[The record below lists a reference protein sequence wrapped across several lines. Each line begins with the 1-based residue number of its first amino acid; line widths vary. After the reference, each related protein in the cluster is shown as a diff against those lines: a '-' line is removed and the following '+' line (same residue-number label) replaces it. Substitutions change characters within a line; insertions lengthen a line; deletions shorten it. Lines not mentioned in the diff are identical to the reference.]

1 MAPFSFSF
9 SLSSNR
15 RGFVMLFS
23 IHQVVGNDLVVC
35 VAVEEVRELK
45 PPLTRFLHS
54 ATQSNMDNF

>member
-15 RGFVMLFS
+15 RGFVMLLS

-35 VAVEEVRELK
+35 VAVEELK
-45 PPLTRFLHS
+45 PPLT
-54 ATQSNMDNF
+54 